1 MIDRYTKAVL
11 TVIAAALTALAV
23 QNAIPGSQ
31 AQLAGGTPGGAGGMP
46 GATAGLVQRVALCDV
61 TGTRCAAVEP
71 GLGRAAAESGGSLR
85 VFGEMRT
92 LGGR

>member
-11 TVIAAALTALAV
+11 TVIAAALATLAV
-23 QNAIPGSQ
+23 QNAIPASQ
-31 AQLAGGTPGGAGGMP
+31 AQLAGPAAP
-46 GATAGLVQRVALCDV
+46 GAAGVGLVQRVALCDV

-71 GLGRAAAESGGSLR
+71 GLGRGAAETGGSLR